1 MGSRRKFS
9 GQSLTNICDFFIFY
23 HSSTREMELDY
34 YHQKLNVRVVSR
46 TAIRFKTYDL
56 RKLYKNLEIE
66 LWHNLMPS
74 LCTKIRI
81 WQYNYK
87 IEENQLLIHNKS
99 PNLFDFDKFFST
111 YFVRD
116 YSWISSNYGLLFFLI
131 WKIDTPFFI

>member
-1 MGSRRKFS
+1 MKTKLQQGSVYQKIVFLPKQEGFSSFHVFLKNGKQKKIS

-23 HSSTREMELDY
+23 HSSTSEMELDY

-74 LCTKIRI
+74 LCTK
-81 WQYNYK
+81 K
-87 IEENQLLIHNKS
+87 
-99 PNLFDFDKFFST
+99 
-111 YFVRD
+111 
-116 YSWISSNYGLLFFLI
+116 
-131 WKIDTPFFI
+131 